1 MNGVKV
7 DGRLFNRSG
16 CLNREAILLYL
27 QKGLTEA
34 GETAVN
40 KHLDECPLC
49 KDAVEGLKMV
59 NPKNAEN
66 SLRSL
71 HQKLHQ
77 KLGEHKLNQ
86 RVNDSRQ
93 LKKSFPWFSIAAS
106 LILFLGVYYY
116 FRFYMVI
123 KKDHESTFVQQL
135 DKSVQTN
142 DTGKLNESQSTGLL
156 AVGGIQAPAK
166 REQESTTLSRQ
177 TPAKLAEA
185 YAESDKVLNI
195 ADNNLDIEQ
204 NTNETAVNESS
215 EIPELK
221 SAPVSIER
229 SMAIKEEEVEGNE
242 VFTIVE
248 QMPEFPGGQDS
259 LMKFLVKNLHYPEIS
274 DQSESTFTVFVQFKV
289 DSTGRVV
296 EPKILRSAGKEFD
309 AEALRVVKLM
319 TPWIPAHQRGKPV
332 NVLMTLPVRFKPA
345 KR

>member
-7 DGRLFNRSG
+7 DSRLFNRSG

-27 QKGLTEA
+27 QKGLTDA
-34 GETAVN
+34 DETAVN
-40 KHLDECPLC
+40 KHLEECPLC
-49 KDAVEGLKMV
+49 KDAVEGLTMV

-71 HQKLHQ
+71 HKNLHK

-123 KKDHESTFVQQL
+123 RNDQESTFVQQL
-135 DKSVQTN
+135 DKSAQTI
-142 DTGKLNESQSTGLL
+142 DTNKLNESQSTGLL

-166 REQESTTLSRQ
+166 REKESTAHSRQ
-177 TPAKLAEA
+177 TPAKLAET
-185 YAESDKVLNI
+185 YSESDNAVIIAEND
-195 ADNNLDIEQ
+195 ADNEQ
-204 NTNETAVNESS
+204 NPDEIAAYESPA
-215 EIPELK
+215 IPELK

-259 LMKFLVKNLHYPEIS
+259 LMKFLVQNLHFPEKT
-274 DQSESTFTVFVQFKV
+274 DQSESVYTVFVQFKV

-309 AEALRVVKLM
+309 NEALRVVKLM
-319 TPWIPAHQRGKPV
+319 PPWIPAHQRGKPV
-332 NVLMTLPVRFKPA
+332 NVLMTLPVRFKPT